1 MSTNDQAIEDRI
13 RELLDEAGIDVAVS
27 VENRVARLIG
37 PVDSIRLHEA
47 ALDLAGSVDGVRDIE
62 DEISYEVIS
71 PDMVTEPNDDDEQF
85 GYADRQS
92 LQDDISDED
101 GDFSGS
107 PGTVN
112 QIEVIEDGATYFPPV
127 DPVVEPVRG
136 PRELEVVGGF
146 QEEATDDTEEESAE
160 AFDESVPL
168 GEGTRLIQRDDDDIL
183 DDVNRELREDSE
195 TTTLKLHVSVRRGV
209 VTIRGE
215 VQSIDDAENAESVAS
230 RVPGVVEV
238 VDRTEIR

>member
-1 MSTNDQAIEDRI
+1 MSKNDQTIENRI

-27 VENRVARLIG
+27 VQNRVARLIG
-37 PVDSIRLHEA
+37 PVDSIRLREA
-47 ALDLAGSVDGVRDIE
+47 AIDLASSVDEIRNVD
-62 DEISYEVIS
+62 DEMSYEVIS

-85 GYADRQS
+85 DYADRQS
-92 LQDDISDED
+92 LLDDISDNE
-101 GDFSGS
+101 GDFSDN

-127 DPVVEPVRG
+127 DPVVEPARG
-136 PRELEVVGGF
+136 ERELEIVGGF
-146 QEEATDDTEEESAE
+146 QEAATDDTEEESAE

-168 GEGTRLIQRDDDDIL
+168 SEGTRLIQRDDDDIL

-195 TTTLKLHVSVRRGV
+195 TTTLKLNVSVRRGV

-230 RVPGVVEV
+230 RVPGVVQV